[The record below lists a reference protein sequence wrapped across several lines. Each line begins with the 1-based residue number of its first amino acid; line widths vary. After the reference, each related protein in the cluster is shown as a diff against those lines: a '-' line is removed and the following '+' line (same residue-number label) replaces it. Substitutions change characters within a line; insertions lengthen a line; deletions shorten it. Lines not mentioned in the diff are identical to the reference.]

1 MSCDVLQ
8 QETTTTR
15 LWLINFFLFVTLK
28 TLNLLKD
35 ATENLK
41 KMYLTM
47 TADVNKPVTFYERIL
62 MNKKQKLSKKNPVLS
77 FMNKKNNHILLVLLI
92 LYV

>member
-1 MSCDVLQ
+1 M
-8 QETTTTR
+8 
-15 LWLINFFLFVTLK
+15 LK
-28 TLNLLKD
+28 NLNLLVD

-47 TADVNKPVTFYERIL
+47 TADVNKPVIFYERIL
-62 MNKKQKLSKKNPVLS
+62 MNKKAEAFKKKNPVFS